1 VVLPVVAH
9 MIAPDPIIA
18 VVGCGNPNRQ
28 DDGVGHQVIQSLKGK
43 QFDRVSVRL
52 LDAGTD
58 GMAVMFSAR
67 GCSSLIVV
75 DAAHTGVE
83 AGAIYEVPGAEL
95 ERPYKH
101 GLNLHDFRWDAALH
115 AGRQIFRDAFPSD
128 VTVFLIE
135 AAELGFGVGLT
146 PAVSRAADKVAC
158 RIEALIEKRRSKDV
172 T

>member
-1 VVLPVVAH
+1 MVLPVVAH

-95 ERPYKH
+95 ERPNGSH
-101 GLNLHDFRWDAALH
+101 G
-115 AGRQIFRDAFPSD
+115 G
-128 VTVFLIE
+128 
-135 AAELGFGVGLT
+135 
-146 PAVSRAADKVAC
+146 
-158 RIEALIEKRRSKDV
+158 
-172 T
+172 